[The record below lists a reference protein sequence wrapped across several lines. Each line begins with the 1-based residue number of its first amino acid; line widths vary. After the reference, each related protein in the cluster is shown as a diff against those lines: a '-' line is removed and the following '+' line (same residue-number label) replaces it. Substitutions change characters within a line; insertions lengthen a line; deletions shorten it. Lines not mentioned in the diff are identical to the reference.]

1 MKLPPQF
8 DRPDYSRQLKANTLD
23 EYRALISFAK
33 HYWYLVLI
41 LLIGLVVLFYV
52 ARPFPPTKVV
62 MATGEPHSINQHL
75 GHWYKDYFAEHG
87 VELELVE
94 TQGSVDNLNILERG
108 EVDAAFTQAGLPLPK
123 SSKLSSL
130 GSVQYE
136 PLWFFYRGTVDFE
149 NMGMDFLANKR
160 ISIGLPNSGTQFM
173 VRDLL
178 KEFRVTV
185 EDHPNLQP
193 LGSKEGVEQLMKG
206 ELDGLFI
213 LANPDS
219 TQLQELLTSP
229 DIHPWN
235 FKSAKAMASRMQYA
249 SSVTFPTG
257 AVSIS
262 PLRPAQDIN
271 LVATSST
278 ITVQKNLHPAIQF
291 LFMLA
296 TESHYKNKANYFE
309 RQGGFPAFLD
319 QKQKKSS
326 VAVKYIENQGSVF
339 KHDSPFWLA
348 SLLDRAWLLIA
359 ALFAISLPLMKL
371 IPSYRKFHLTLMLYD
386 HYGDMCNLLR
396 EIKGAENLAELSKL
410 ELQYQ
415 ALNDQIE
422 TIWAPAA
429 TKEKFFFILNA
440 LVTLNKI
447 IDRRKEEL
455 QAGSDHEASKQ

>member
-8 DRPDYSRQLKANTLD
+8 DRPDYSRQLRANTLD

-41 LLIGLVVLFYV
+41 MLVGLVVFFYAV
-52 ARPFPPTKVV
+52 RPFPPSKVV
-62 MATGEPHSINQHL
+62 LATGEPHSINQHL
-75 GHWYKDYFAEHG
+75 GQWYKDFFADHG
-87 VELELVE
+87 VDLQIIESE
-94 TQGSVDNLNILERG
+94 GSVENLNILERG
-108 EVDAAFTQAGLPLPK
+108 EVDAAFTQAGLPVPK
-123 SSKLSSL
+123 STKILSL

-149 NMGMDFLANKR
+149 NMGMDFLAHKR

-173 VRDLL
+173 VRDVL
-178 KEFRVTV
+178 KEFRVST
-185 EDHPNLQP
+185 EDHPNLQA
-193 LGSKEGVEQLMKG
+193 LGAKESVEALIRG

-219 TQLQELLTSP
+219 ALLQELLTNS

-249 SSVTFPTG
+249 NSVTFPTG
-257 AVSIS
+257 AVSLS
-262 PLRPAQDIN
+262 PLRPVQDIN
-271 LVATSST
+271 LVATSTT
-278 ITVQKNLHPAIQF
+278 ISVQKNLHPAIQF

-296 TESHYKNKANYFE
+296 TETHYKNKANYFE

-319 QKQKKSS
+319 QKQRKSP
-326 VAVKYIENQGSVF
+326 VAAKYIENEGSIF

-396 EIKGAENLAELSKL
+396 QVKGAENLAELSSL

-415 ALNDQIE
+415 ALNDKIE
-422 TIWAPAA
+422 STWAPAA

-440 LVTLNKI
+440 LATLNKI
-447 IDRRKEEL
+447 IERRREEL
-455 QAGSDHEASKQ
+455 QRVMDIENRES